1 MQPETSVEAYH
12 SLKFDDIRNVYV
24 AILKALGEMGQGTS
38 EQVAIHTGIPHERLW
53 KRFSELER
61 DEKIYNTKIKHKNKS
76 GRNAFQYALRGS
88 ETKLPE
94 TERVMEGNNVSLYAG
109 KLLHQ
114 PDLFGE
120 QK

>member
-1 MQPETSVEAYH
+1 MIPETSKEAYY
-12 SLKFDDIRNVYV
+12 SLDHDSIDTLHRH
-24 AILKALGEMGQGTS
+24 ILTALAEMGQGTS
-38 EQVAIHTGIPHERLW
+38 EQVSTHTGIAHARLW

-94 TERVMEGNNVSLYAG
+94 TEKTLEGNNVNHYVG
-109 KLLHQ
+109 KILQ
-114 PDLFGE
+114 QKELF
-120 QK
+120 

>member
-1 MQPETSVEAYH
+1 MQETSLEAYH
-12 SLKFDDIRNVYV
+12 KLDHNSVDNLHA
-24 AILKALGEMGQGTS
+24 AILKALGEMEQGTS
-38 EQVAIHTGIPHERLW
+38 EQVATHTGIPHERLW

-94 TERVMEGNNVSLYAG
+94 TEKIMEGKTVNHYAG
-109 KLLHQ
+109 KILQ
-114 PDLFGE
+114 QVDLFSE
-120 QK
+120 

>member
-1 MQPETSVEAYH
+1 MQPETSQEAYH
-12 SLKFDDIRNVYV
+12 SLKFDDIKNVYV
-24 AILKALGEMGQGTS
+24 AILRALGEIGQGTS
-38 EQVAIHTGIPHERLW
+38 EQVATHTGIPHERLW

-88 ETKLPE
+88 ETKLSE
-94 TERVMEGNNVSLYAG
+94 TEKIMTGNNVNHYAG
-109 KLLHQ
+109 KILSQ
-114 PDLFGE
+114 VDLFGE